1 VRVVSFVEHSFKVC
15 LQRDPDL
22 AALREE
28 YARKPAK
35 KRRLAAQWEYDS
47 SIAGRIFNQALER
60 AGQPGLGGE
69 PWPDGVVALAI
80 DPLFAPAIL
89 TVGSIEYQLGRR
101 DEAMELFLTLTTL
114 PAEEP
119 DLAVIIDKAA
129 DFLLCEKDPKRARD
143 LYAAAEKSF
152 PTVAVYPAG
161 LSYCLGRLQLYEEA
175 VAGARRSDELE
186 PENYVR
192 LNDLGWALYQAGYL
206 AEALATLQRAV
217 RLAPRDDTLALNN
230 LETVRQ
236 SFQATPQARPASAQ
250 IHFWRRTAGRGIQGS
265 FGLTR

>member
-1 VRVVSFVEHSFKVC
+1 MASFAKQPFKAC
-15 LQRDPDL
+15 LRRDAKL

-35 KRRLAAQWEYDS
+35 ERRLAAQWEYDS
-47 SIAGRIFNQALER
+47 SIAGRMFSEALAR
-60 AGQPGLGGE
+60 AGQAGPGRE
-69 PWPDGVVALAI
+69 PWPEGVVALAI

-119 DLAVIIDKAA
+119 DLSVIIDKAA
-129 DFLLCEKDPKRARD
+129 DFLLCEKDPERARE
-143 LYAAAEKSF
+143 LYAAAEKTF

-161 LSYCLGRLQLYEEA
+161 LSYCLGRLHLHEEA
-175 VAGARRSDELE
+175 VAGARRAEELE

-192 LNDLGWALYQAGYL
+192 LNDLGWALYQAGRL

-217 RLAPRDDTLALNN
+217 RSAPPDNALALNN
-230 LETVRQ
+230 LATVRKALQ
-236 SFQATPQARPASAQ
+236 RKKKTG
-250 IHFWRRTAGRGIQGS
+250 RRRVAPRHGA
-265 FGLTR
+265 